1 MKSMSLAILLVSLI
15 LISGCAAPKLNL
27 DAGKMKNQQK
37 QRVQASNQSVKD
49 QTGTDLGT
57 VKAPKRKFGMP
68 TAPVDP

>member
-1 MKSMSLAILLVSLI
+1 MRLLCIAFALFILA
-15 LISGCAAPKLNL
+15 GCDTV
-27 DAGKMKNQQK
+27 DAGKLKAKQQQHVKNANSQ
-37 QRVQASNQSVKD
+37 VKD